1 MSKTSGAEQTSE
13 INKSQK
19 IDDKFK
25 NLSWLEANQ
34 LAIYK
39 RSKRVWTPD
48 HGTWTWGLRIASP
61 TLFLLGHATMKK
73 IAQFLFLEMVVMF
86 IRADTIIGPPYI
98 SGPGCSKL
106 G

>member
-39 RSKRVWTPD
+39 LSKRV
-48 HGTWTWGLRIASP
+48 
-61 TLFLLGHATMKK
+61 
-73 IAQFLFLEMVVMF
+73 
-86 IRADTIIGPPYI
+86 
-98 SGPGCSKL
+98 
-106 G
+106 